1 MSTLLNTGPL
11 KVHEVQMYTIIVISL
26 VYILYKCLVLTGTD
40 GRCVPVVNAPAECW
54 PDPLVQLDWIG
65 RPQVILCAI
74 LSYPLPPLWWAGT
87 HSWRERR
94 IHHLHAPHTGLVKK
108 STNMLTPVLL
118 SQGTGMRFQHYSN
131 GVG

>member
-1 MSTLLNTGPL
+1 
-11 KVHEVQMYTIIVISL
+11 MYTIIVISL

-40 GRCVPVVNAPAECW
+40 GRHVPVVNAPAECW
-54 PDPLVQLDWIG
+54 PDPLVQLDWTG

-94 IHHLHAPHTGLVKK
+94 IHHLCAECTTHRSSQEVHKHAHT
-108 STNMLTPVLL
+108 STAVAGHWDEVPAL
-118 SQGTGMRFQHYSN
+118 Q
-131 GVG
+131 